1 MDILGRGNIMSKGM
15 EEWPGVSRELLGVGD
30 AGAYGGG
37 QEVMMREEAGEES
50 RTGVECFVYQWLYPT
65 GDWKPS
71 ESFRQE
77 NDKAKYV

>member
-37 QEVMMREEAGEES
+37 QEVMMREEAGEVS
-50 RTGVECFVYQWLYPT
+50 QTGCGGRCVLVTLSY
-65 GDWKPS
+65 
-71 ESFRQE
+71 R
-77 NDKAKYV
+77 

>member
-30 AGAYGGG
+30 AGADGGG

-50 RTGVECFVYQWLYPT
+50 RTGVECFVYQ
-65 GDWKPS
+65 
-71 ESFRQE
+71 
-77 NDKAKYV
+77 